1 MKIRIPAQT
10 GNNMADKHTP
20 SKPFEWTGCCQ
31 IKRTYDMTK
40 YADVYK
46 ALTLNDDVE
55 VFFTGKEVFNS
66 DDSDYE
72 IVGVNLV
79 AILMFGVE
87 VLAHEIPYEVSN
99 LFLNNYADDD
109 RADWEYV

>member
-1 MKIRIPAQT
+1 
-10 GNNMADKHTP
+10 
-20 SKPFEWTGCCQ
+20 
-31 IKRTYDMTK
+31 MTK